1 MASSWLESGWLS
13 FLGEASVRGCR
24 SGRVS
29 CFASLKPPRV
39 CSVGSEVITGLPDHL
54 GLAWCFLHLAFGF
67 RGPQRGN
74 RVPCKRSTSSALKQ
88 KTE

>member
-39 CSVGSEVITGLPDHL
+39 CSVGSEDLEVAGARL
-54 GLAWCFLHLAFGF
+54 
-67 RGPQRGN
+67 Q
-74 RVPCKRSTSSALKQ
+74 V
-88 KTE
+88 